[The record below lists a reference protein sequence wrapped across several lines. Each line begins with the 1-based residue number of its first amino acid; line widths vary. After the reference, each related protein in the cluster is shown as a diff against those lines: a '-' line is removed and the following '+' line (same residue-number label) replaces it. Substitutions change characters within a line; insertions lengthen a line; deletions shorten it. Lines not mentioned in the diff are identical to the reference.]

1 MSLVLWAALTRCVF
15 CFVVSMK
22 NLKNSSWD
30 FSAGALHTAVLSHD
44 VFQSMWD
51 CTQGPVGPTAAADVA
66 ARLFGLGCY
75 EVSMGDTTGVGT
87 PATVAAMFKV
97 QLGCHNFV
105 LICVR

>member
-1 MSLVLWAALTRCVF
+1 M
-15 CFVVSMK
+15 
-22 NLKNSSWD
+22 
-30 FSAGALHTAVLSHD
+30 
-44 VFQSMWD
+44 
-51 CTQGPVGPTAAADVA
+51 GPTAAADVA

-97 QLGCHNFV
+97 QLGCHNIV